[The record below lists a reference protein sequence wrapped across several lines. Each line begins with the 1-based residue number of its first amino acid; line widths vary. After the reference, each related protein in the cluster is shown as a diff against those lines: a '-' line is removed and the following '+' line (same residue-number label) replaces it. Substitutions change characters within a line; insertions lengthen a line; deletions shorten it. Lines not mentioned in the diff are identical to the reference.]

1 MLLLIS
7 LLISSMDFFLQI
19 IQIVKVCIEIIQ
31 YLLCENFRAVI
42 IQRARSYF
50 LTIKHFSITLI
61 SVFQNLQKTLSQIAL
76 KTDLKKI

>member
-1 MLLLIS
+1 M
-7 LLISSMDFFLQI
+7 
-19 IQIVKVCIEIIQ
+19 
-31 YLLCENFRAVI
+31 CENFRAVI

-76 KTDLKKI
+76 KTDGKKKKPYQWHREFLFFLKRSVSLGIRKTCIKPC